1 MIMGDKLGTYINKLM
16 TTVLDKEQ
24 DEFVIDLAW
33 NELNRLNV
41 NLQDF
46 LRKHQMDDSEKQEN
60 TIKTLLQEENKNG

>member
-1 MIMGDKLGTYINKLM
+1 MSDKFGPYINKLM

-33 NELNRLNV
+33 SELNRLNV

-46 LRKHQMDDSEKQEN
+46 LRTHQIDDSEKQEN
-60 TIKTLLQEENKNG
+60 TIKTLLQEGKKNGK